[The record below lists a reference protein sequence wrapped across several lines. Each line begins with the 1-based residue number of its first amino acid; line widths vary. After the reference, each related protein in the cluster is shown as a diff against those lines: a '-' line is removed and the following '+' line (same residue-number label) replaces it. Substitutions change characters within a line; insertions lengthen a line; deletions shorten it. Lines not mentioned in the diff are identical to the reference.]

1 MTTAA
6 AAAES
11 LIIIIY
17 PVFSGAKFSS
27 QTFHPFYSLN
37 HRRRRRRCRRHRRCC
52 ILYPRRRRLSL
63 SFSRTYT
70 IGRIYIHIHTVQ
82 YTRSPILKYN
92 IFRE

>member
-1 MTTAA
+1 MTT

-63 SFSRTYT
+63 SFSRT
-70 IGRIYIHIHTVQ
+70 IGRTYTYTYSTV
-82 YTRSPILKYN
+82 YT
-92 IFRE
+92 